1 MAILPSIKFVFD
13 RKHIAGKDSMGNID
27 LRITYNRKQK
37 FVVTGAKCFP
47 SQWNDKKQCV
57 VNSLDALASNE
68 ILLKLHT
75 KVLQIINSMSVKGK
89 IDIDAIPSMLKSS
102 SVDKTF
108 HQYIRERISKRTVS
122 ENTKKAYHVFFLVF
136 LFGVE

>member
-102 SVDKTF
+102 SADKTF